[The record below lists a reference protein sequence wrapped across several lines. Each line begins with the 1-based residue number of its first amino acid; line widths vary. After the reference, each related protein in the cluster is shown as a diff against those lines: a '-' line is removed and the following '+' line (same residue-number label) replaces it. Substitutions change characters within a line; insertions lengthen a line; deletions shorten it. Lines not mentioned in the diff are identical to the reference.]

1 MVDSKGTVMHVFPHR
16 DSRDT
21 MVNSNTK
28 RILIIACRV
37 PGVEEEKVREAAEL
51 ARRLISESCRRDL
64 QSC

>member
-1 MVDSKGTVMHVFPHR
+1 
-16 DSRDT
+16 

-51 ARRLISESCRRDL
+51 ARRLISKSCRRDL